1 MLQTIDILLGVTVV
15 MLIVSM
21 CVTMITQAWVR
32 LRETRGKK
40 LLEGL
45 SDLMQQIDPTLDRTM
60 ADGVAGALL
69 RHPLVS
75 EGQSRL
81 GATIHREEFTNLL
94 LELGS
99 GNLPTELRANV
110 TTDVEQAIAKI
121 LLDHGVTDPQKT
133 LENVRTAA
141 LQLERSNPELA
152 TDVRHSMALMQEVRE
167 QLVGKVH
174 AWFDQTIDRVASR
187 FTADTRQVTVI
198 CSFAVAFALQ
208 LDVVGLMNRLSV
220 DPELR
225 RALVAQATATV
236 AATPADDQLAGL
248 QTLTGQSREE
258 LQGLAQIGAVTLPGK
273 DWVANWGIPDTVIPY
288 GCKLDVAVQ
297 PAGTVRTE
305 SQCPAK
311 VNLLGVILS
320 ALMLSLGAPFWYNAL
335 KNLVRLRSVIAT
347 KDDDQR
353 LTRQTTQS
361 TPTTAN
367 AGGAPHPPAG

>member
-45 SDLMQQIDPTLDRTM
+45 SDLIQQIDPTLDRAL

-75 EGQSRL
+75 EGQNKL

-99 GNLPTELRANV
+99 GNIPAELRANV
-110 TTDVEQAIAKI
+110 TTDVQQAITKI
-121 LLDHGVTDPQKT
+121 LLDHGVTDPQRI
-133 LENVRTAA
+133 LENVRSVA
-141 LQLERSNPELA
+141 LQLERTNPELA
-152 TDVRHSMALMQEVRE
+152 TDRRHSMALMQEVRE

-236 AATPADDQLAGL
+236 AATPAANQLAGL
-248 QTLTGQSREE
+248 QALTGQSREE

-273 DWVANWGIPDTVIPY
+273 DWVANWGIPDTQIPY
-288 GCKLDVAVQ
+288 GCA
-297 PAGTVRTE
+297 AGAP
-305 SQCPAK
+305 CPAK
-311 VNLLGVILS
+311 ISLLGVLLS

-361 TPTTAN
+361 APTTAPV
-367 AGGAPHPPAG
+367 GGAPRSPA